1 MLIAT
6 TRLLD
11 IVAMTGFFSRL
22 KDGTAFQLKF
32 KDRLGAGEVLGN
44 ALKFTVKKSGDNIV
58 LGIPRGGVI
67 VADIVARKLNADLD
81 VVIARKLTAPDN
93 KENAIGAVMPD
104 GFTYLDEFLVNSLKV
119 SPSYIEEEKSAQLQ
133 ELERRVRLYRPRKT
147 DYDVKGRTIVL
158 VDDGIATGATVIAA
172 ARWLKRLEP
181 ARMIIAAPVAQPQAV
196 ELLKAEADA
205 VEVISTPANFGSV
218 NQFYKDFDQ
227 ATDERVLEVLKNR
240 GLL

>member
-1 MLIAT
+1 
-6 TRLLD
+6 
-11 IVAMTGFFSRL
+11 MTGFFSRL

-32 KDRLGAGEVLGN
+32 RDRVGAGEVLGN
-44 ALKFTVKKSGDNIV
+44 ALKFVVKKSGGNIV

-67 VADIVARKLNADLD
+67 VADIVARKLNADFD

-93 KENAIGAVMPD
+93 KENAIGAIMPD
-104 GFTYLDEFLVNSLKV
+104 GSMYLDEFLVNSLKV
-119 SPSYIEEEKSAQLQ
+119 SQGYIEDEKSVQLQ
-133 ELERRVRLYRPRKT
+133 ELERRIQLYRPRKAG
-147 DYDVKGRTIVL
+147 YNVKGRTVVL

-172 ARWLKRLEP
+172 ARWLKKHEP
-181 ARMIIAAPVAQPQAV
+181 ARIIIAAPVAQPQAA
-196 ELLKAEADA
+196 ELLKIEADA

-240 GLL
+240 RLL